1 MNAIPCIT
9 DTPEKPIALK
19 RKAARPHILGYLLP
33 VVPEEGEEMVEAYMV
48 SHSYGLEITTI
59 LLANGEKIVY
69 NDFGGLGEA
78 YYYNAKG
85 HCYMSVID

>member
-1 MNAIPCIT
+1 MQMRRKVNHEIPRT
-9 DTPEKPIALK
+9 
-19 RKAARPHILGYLLP
+19 
-33 VVPEEGEEMVEAYMV
+33 
-48 SHSYGLEITTI
+48 
-59 LLANGEKIVY
+59 NGEKIVY